1 MLPTG
6 PSTATSRVR
15 RLAARLGVLLAVTLA
30 IVLAWELHASI
41 LQARYLSRLSEGFQV
56 SVQPGQSPSIRFPEN
71 GAVDRR
77 LGYTRIPEFV
87 ERLAADGF
95 VVESQARQ
103 SESLAAFIG
112 RGHFPPHEEKGR
124 AGMQVL
130 DCASHN
136 LQSLS
141 HPHHAYA
148 SYEAVPPLVLRT
160 LLFIEDRELLAPSPS
175 TRNPALAPVRV
186 ARDLI
191 DDTLATL
198 DASFPGASRGPLA
211 LRTERQRH
219 APEGRDASWPER
231 WRLFVSASVRAYR
244 DGPDTSA
251 ARRRIVL
258 DHLNGMPLGELPHG
272 GVLGLGDGLAA
283 WYGTDFDTVN
293 RALHEDA
300 PPGPT
305 LRERARAYR
314 QVLSLLIAQRRP
326 AYYLA
331 GGQGRMATLVD
342 RYLHLLAREKVID
355 ESLRDA
361 ALDAWEPVRDP
372 QAGDPPALRTDAAHL
387 LTTAAARAE
396 AATLLPLP
404 SASALD
410 RLDVSITSTL
420 DGRLQPAVS
429 SWLMRLRDPAAARA
443 AGLVGDGLLE
453 RGELKGIDW
462 SITLVERGSDGVGRV
477 RVQVDTGAVPP
488 ALEARRADLGATAKL
503 RTLASYLEAV
513 AALHAR
519 LNALDPAAL
528 AHLDVHPG
536 DPLSRWAVEHLSAT
550 QDRSLAAML
559 DAAMQRRY
567 SASPAETFYTGG
579 GMQRFHNVRPE
590 DDERTPSIAEAL
602 HDSVNLVFV
611 RLMRDLV
618 HHHVMRGAGGTRV
631 LAGDPARASMTPAR
645 HEAGTALSGLSAGPG
660 RWRGRAA
667 ALESDAFA
675 EILRTWRRTGYPYD
689 SLLPSYASAIGGA
702 GDRPDA
708 LADLLGIIVNDGR
721 RQPTTHI
728 EALQFA
734 TGTPYETTLR
744 RAPAPGEQVM
754 TPEVAATLKHV
765 LAGVVEHGSAQRLR
779 GAFDAQPAGGQAG
792 VGSDATLPDA
802 PEAGGQVATFAFFI
816 GDRHHGIIT
825 ARVPENA
832 PSEVRFGS
840 ALPVQLLRGLAPL
853 LQGTLQEPATAC
865 PTAAAPS
872 AVPKALRVETTPSP
886 ARATPSAPFTT

>member
-1 MLPTG
+1 MTPTG
-6 PSTATSRVR
+6 PSTAPSRLR
-15 RLAARLGVLLAVTLA
+15 RLAGRLGVLVAVTLV
-30 IVLAWELHASI
+30 IVLVWELHAST
-41 LQARYLSRLSEGFQV
+41 LQARYLSRLAQGFQV
-56 SVQPGQSPSIRFPEN
+56 SVQPGESPSIRFPEN

-95 VVESQARQ
+95 LVESQARQ
-103 SESLAAFIG
+103 SGSLAAFIAA
-112 RGHFPPHEEKGR
+112 GHFPPHEEKGR

-141 HPHHAYA
+141 HPRHAYA
-148 SYEAVPPLVLRT
+148 SYDAVPSLVART
-160 LLFIEDRELLAPSPS
+160 LLFIEDRELLEPSPS
-175 TRNPALAPVRV
+175 TRNPALAPVRL

-198 DASFPGASRGPLA
+198 DARFPGASRSPLA

-272 GVLGLGDGLAA
+272 EVLGLGDGLAA

-293 RALHEDA
+293 TALRDDA
-300 PPGPT
+300 TQRQT

-314 QVLSLLIAQRRP
+314 QVLSLLVAQRRP

-355 ESLRDA
+355 ASLRDA
-361 ALDAWEPVRDP
+361 AMDVWEPVRDP
-372 QAGDPPALRTDAAHL
+372 QAGDPPALRPPAAHL
-387 LTTAAARAE
+387 LTTAAARAQ
-396 AATLLPLP
+396 AAALLPLP
-404 SASALD
+404 SSSALD
-410 RLDVSITSTL
+410 RLDVTVTSTL

-443 AGLVGDGLLE
+443 AGLIGDGLLE
-453 RGELKGIDW
+453 RGDLGAIEW
-462 SITLVERGSDGVGRV
+462 SIMLVERGTDGVGRV
-477 RVQVDTGAVPP
+477 RVQVDTAAVPP
-488 ALEARRADLGATAKL
+488 APEAPRADLGATAKL

-513 AALHAR
+513 TALHAR
-519 LNALDPAAL
+519 LNSLDPAAL
-528 AHLDVHPG
+528 VQLDVHPG
-536 DPLSRWAVEHLSAT
+536 DPLSRWAVEHLAGT
-550 QDRSLAAML
+550 QDRSLATML
-559 DAAMQRRY
+559 EAAMQRRY

-579 GMQRFHNVRPE
+579 GVQRFHNIRPE
-590 DDERTPSIAEAL
+590 DDARTPSIAEAL
-602 HDSVNLVFV
+602 NDSINLVFV

-631 LAGDPARASMTPAR
+631 LAGDPHRAPMTLAR
-645 HEAGTALSGLSAGPG
+645 HDGGATLPGLPPAGPG
-660 RWRGRAA
+660 RWRGRVA
-667 ALESDAFA
+667 ALEADAFA

-728 EALQFA
+728 DALQFA
-734 TGTPYETTLR
+734 AGTPYETTLR

-754 TPEVAATLKHV
+754 TPEVAATLKHA
-765 LAGVVEHGSAQRLR
+765 LAGVVEHGSAHRLR
-779 GAFDAQPAGGQAG
+779 GAFDTQPAGGQAG
-792 VGSDATLPDA
+792 VGGDGTLPDGT
-802 PEAGGQVATFAFFI
+802 EATGRAATFAFFI

-825 ARVPENA
+825 ARVPDSA
-832 PSEVRFGS
+832 ASAVRFGS

-853 LQGTLQEPATAC
+853 LQATLQDPAASC
-865 PTAAAPS
+865 PTSAAPS
-872 AVPKALRVETTPSP
+872 AAPKALRVESTPRPATRLAPSTT
-886 ARATPSAPFTT
+886 